1 MRMSR
6 QRRAYSRWP
15 CSPLPAQPRPGE
27 RDVRGG
33 WAQRGA
39 RWLVCAL
46 TASACNAVAG
56 IEQPS
61 ETLRI
66 ADAAPTV
73 ALPDAVRYDS
83 REFDVRDA
91 ATDQPTAVRRRCD
104 EVGDPLADADIP
116 NLGVTFRSSAGAQ
129 SNLDSIDIAIPFV
142 CQGDLLFLTLYADRY
157 DATLTAPPGWTRQA
171 NRANATANFHAWWLY
186 RFAVANEP
194 LHNVFAFSRGVNSY
208 GAVVAYTG
216 VDANGA
222 FYPGALVD
230 LDKNAFVA
238 PSIITAGDGLLVITA
253 FVNDGWSGACSPE
266 PPLIGRI
273 NYGALF
279 VGDFNQASQG
289 PTGTKSPGC
298 SNAGPGAVEVIPL
311 IPSGRCCY

>member
-1 MRMSR
+1 MPRRALPRRPSVAAVGMRMSR

-142 CQGDLLFLTLYADRY
+142 CQGDLLFLTLYADR
-157 DATLTAPPGWTRQA
+157 TAGMDPPG
-171 NRANATANFHAWWLY
+171 
-186 RFAVANEP
+186 EP
-194 LHNVFAFSRGVNSY
+194 GQRDGELSC
-208 GAVVAYTG
+208 VVALPIRRG
-216 VDANGA
+216 
-222 FYPGALVD
+222 
-230 LDKNAFVA
+230 
-238 PSIITAGDGLLVITA
+238 
-253 FVNDGWSGACSPE
+253 
-266 PPLIGRI
+266 
-273 NYGALF
+273 
-279 VGDFNQASQG
+279 
-289 PTGTKSPGC
+289 
-298 SNAGPGAVEVIPL
+298 
-311 IPSGRCCY
+311 